1 MKRQFF
7 NHCLIVA
14 ILALF
19 VSSCTKEDNNTPTTA
34 ANGLTVYKNKTGD
47 VNANALQAQYKDP
60 KFDIYFYGN
69 FDANNDPTVIKTV
82 SFQKAAN
89 DTIMNMTI
97 DPATNRITSASTT
110 VKGVQQAVVMKFD
123 YLNNATNDF
132 NLSYYN
138 YNWTTQTGQL
148 FYSTLIENKNGVTLG
163 KPNYAARLNG
173 TKAFDYKLALESLL
187 LSTKIVTAGV
197 VAAALIPEAA
207 LVTAAAVLIPGI
219 ATGWYFNSA
228 VTVFSNLVLGGNVQ
242 AAVIFPPNTPIKN
255 PIIDTKNPVPHLEIS
270 SCVNNKISFT
280 ATIDA
285 TGAIIFTTIKGG
297 QAPYT
302 YLVNS
307 GFQQST
313 VFANNYKDGSYI
325 LAVKDANGC
334 VNIKVIPLSRA
345 TASLCDDTTTPY
357 PTVTIGTQTWMQ
369 KNLNVCKYRNGDD
382 IPQVTDPTAWVGLTT
397 GAWCY
402 YANDTANGIVYGKLY
417 NWYAVMDPRGLAPT
431 GYHIPSHLEFTT
443 LVTFLG
449 GENRAG
455 KELKET
461 GTVHWVSPN
470 LSATN
475 SSGFT
480 ALPAGGHDTN
490 TGIVGCQFWSS
501 TAFAFDNIRAI
512 SLLLNSQQVDLA
524 FIGGLE
530 KYWKSSVRCVKD

>member
-1 MKRQFF
+1 MV
-7 NHCLIVA
+7 LA

-34 ANGLTVYKNKTGD
+34 ANGLMVYKNKTGD

-69 FDANNDPTVIKTV
+69 FDANNDPTAIKTV

-123 YLNNATNDF
+123 YLNNATNDY

-173 TKAFDYKLALESLL
+173 TKTFDYKLAIESLL
-187 LSTKIVTAGV
+187 FSTKIVTAGV

-207 LVTAAAVLIPGI
+207 IVTATLVLIPGI

-242 AAVIFPPNTPIKN
+242 AAEFFPPNTPITNPVSDTTN
-255 PIIDTKNPVPHLEIS
+255 PIPHLQIS
-270 SCVNNKISFT
+270 SCVNNNITFT
-280 ATIDA
+280 ATMDA
-285 TGAIIFTTIKGG
+285 TGAIIFTTINGG

-334 VNIKVIPLSRA
+334 VNMKVMPLVRETKTLAIGDAYQGGFISYIDG
-345 TASLCDDTTTPY
+345 TGLHGLITTT
-357 PTVTIGTQTWMQ
+357 
-369 KNLNVCKYRNGDD
+369 
-382 IPQVTDPTAWVGLTT
+382 QVIQCHGNEASAYCDNFV
-397 GAWCY
+397 
-402 YANDTANGIVYGKLY
+402 NDGFSDWHL
-417 NWYAVMDPRGLAPT
+417 
-431 GYHIPSHLEFTT
+431 PSKEELIILSE
-443 LVTFLG
+443 VP
-449 GENRAG
+449 NRCFNNI
-455 KELKET
+455 LDQ
-461 GTVHWVSPN
+461 V
-470 LSATN
+470 
-475 SSGFT
+475 
-480 ALPAGGHDTN
+480 
-490 TGIVGCQFWSS
+490 FWSTYIDGNGYYFNRCICTGGGFS
-501 TAFAFDNIRAI
+501 DVTNDSNLFAMPIRA
-512 SLLLNSQQVDLA
+512 
-524 FIGGLE
+524 F
-530 KYWKSSVRCVKD
+530 